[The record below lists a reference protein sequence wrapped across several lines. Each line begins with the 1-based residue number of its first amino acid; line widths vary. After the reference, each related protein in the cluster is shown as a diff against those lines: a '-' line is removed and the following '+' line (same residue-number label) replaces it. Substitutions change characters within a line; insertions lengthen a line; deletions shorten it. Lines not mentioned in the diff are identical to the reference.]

1 MAERMVDGNDVEIW
15 AEDFGDPSDPTILLV
30 MGASGQAI
38 LWPDELIDA
47 LVAGGKHVI
56 RYDNRDV
63 GQTTCFDFATD
74 PYTIAD
80 MAADAVAVLDAYNV
94 DQADI
99 VGASMGGMIVQTVA
113 LDAPDRVR
121 TMTSIMSTPLARGF
135 LAAIMGGGDT
145 DLPGPEQKVLDF
157 MAVDAERPS
166 SDEER
171 VDRAV
176 EQWRALAGTMAP
188 FDEEQVRE
196 REGRILARAKDI
208 DAAMNHQLADRV
220 VTGSDRRSRAD
231 HCAHAGDPRHGR
243 PDSAVR
249 TRGGDGQGHPGGQ
262 DAGHRGHGPR
272 AAGACDP
279 DSRRRDPRPHHL
291 NRRRRRPMAAPSP
304 PWCAVVA
311 PPTAASAPQRCR
323 RPRVTE
329 PAVGDRSAPAS
340 TS

>member
-1 MAERMVDGNDVEIW
+1 MAVRMVEGHDVEIW
-15 AEDFGDPSDPTILLV
+15 TEDFGDPSDPTILLV

-121 TMTSIMSTPLARGF
+121 TVTSIMSTPLAGGF
-135 LAAIMGGGDT
+135 MAAIIGGGDT

-157 MAVDAERPS
+157 MAVNAQRPS

-196 REGRILARAKDI
+196 RERRILARAKDI
-208 DAAMNHQLADRV
+208 DAAMNHQLAIASSPDRTDDLARITAPTLV
-220 VTGSDRRSRAD
+220 IHGTAD
-231 HCAHAGDPRHGR
+231 PILRYAHGEATAKAIPGAKMLAIEGM
-243 PDSAVR
+243 
-249 TRGGDGQGHPGGQ
+249 GHELP
-262 DAGHRGHGPR
+262 
-272 AAGACDP
+272 
-279 DSRRRDPRPHHL
+279 
-291 NRRRRRPMAAPSP
+291 
-304 PWCAVVA
+304 
-311 PPTAASAPQRCR
+311 
-323 RPRVTE
+323 
-329 PAVGDRSAPAS
+329 APAIPIL
-340 TS
+340 TGAILDHTN